1 MFMDPPVMLR
11 LSMIQVFR
19 FHGSVSLGF
28 ITTLLL
34 LMTSPGMSLKSAGR
48 ATYTPSL
55 LLPCVRRNIQ
65 TSIEFFTLHV
75 CMSFAKAPA
84 CAFILCSL

>member
-11 LSMIQVFR
+11 LSMIQVFW

-34 LMTSPGMSLKSAGR
+34 LMTSP
-48 ATYTPSL
+48 
-55 LLPCVRRNIQ
+55 
-65 TSIEFFTLHV
+65 
-75 CMSFAKAPA
+75 
-84 CAFILCSL
+84 